1 MSVTGLFLVLF
12 LLMHMFGN
20 LKLLIP
26 GVGLQEFDE
35 YSHFLRTFLYPM
47 LPEKFFLMCF
57 RGVLLISVLIHIEAA
72 VRLTFRDY
80 DARTGMGRYLKQRY
94 LAGSFAARTM
104 IWSGVLILVG
114 VVFHLLQFTTQTVT
128 VGYDGTAEP
137 HMRVILGFQEL
148 WMVLLYGFWV
158 LLVSLHIYHGFYS
171 AFCTL
176 GARVG
181 AFSAKVIKACSV
193 IVCLLVFFGFM
204 ASPLAIFFGL
214 VTA

>member
-1 MSVTGLFLVLF
+1 MSVTGLFLILF

-57 RGVLLISVLIHIEAA
+57 RGVLLIAALVHIEAA

-80 DARTGMGRYLKQRY
+80 DARMGMGRYLKQRY

-104 IWSGVLILVG
+104 IWSGILILVG
-114 VVFHLLQFTTQTVT
+114 VVFHLLQFTTQTIT
-128 VGYDGTAEP
+128 VGYTGSAEP
-137 HMRVILGFQEL
+137 HMRVILGFQNWWL
-148 WMVLLYGFWV
+148 VLIYAVWVGMVSFHV
-158 LLVSLHIYHGFYS
+158 YHGFYS

-181 AFSAKVIKACSV
+181 AFSEKIIKVCSV

-204 ASPLAIFFGL
+204 ASPLAILFGL

>member
-1 MSVTGLFLVLF
+1 MSVTGLFLILF

-26 GVGLQEFDE
+26 DVGMQEFDE

-47 LPEKFFLMCF
+47 LPYRFFLTLF
-57 RGVLLISVLIHIEAA
+57 EILLTAAVLIHVEAA

-80 DARTGMGRYLKQRY
+80 EAHMGMGRYLKQRY

-104 IWSGVLILVG
+104 IWSGVLILLG
-114 VVFHLLQFTTQTVT
+114 VIYHLLQFTTQTIT
-128 VGYDGTAEP
+128 VGYEGSVEP
-137 HMRVILGFQEL
+137 HMRVVLGFQEW
-148 WMVLLYGFWV
+148 WMVLVYGIWV
-158 LLVSLHIYHGFYS
+158 GLVSFHIYHGFYS

-181 AFSAKVIKACSV
+181 AFSEKVIKVCSV

>member
-1 MSVTGLFLVLF
+1 MSVTGLLFVVF

-26 GVGLQEFDE
+26 NVGLQEFDE

-47 LPEKFFLMCF
+47 LPYRFFLTLF
-57 RGVLLISVLIHIEAA
+57 EILLVVALLIHMEAA
-72 VRLTFRDY
+72 IRLTFRDY
-80 DARTGMGRYLKQRY
+80 DARMGMGRYLKQRY

-104 IWSGVLILVG
+104 IWSGVLIFLG
-114 VVFHLLQFTTQTVT
+114 VIYHILQFTTQTVT

-204 ASPLAIFFGL
+204 ASPLAIYFGL